1 MDYDVY
7 KQRLYRE
14 LNMSNSGKKKKKTI
28 FQMFKQQLSK
38 QEINQLIQLM
48 IKDGILKEE
57 TFDKQVYLK
66 QIM

>member
-14 LNMSNSGKKKKKTI
+14 LNMSNSGRLLKKTI
-28 FQMFKQQLSK
+28 IQMFKQQLSK
-38 QEINQLIQLM
+38 QEINQLIQSM

-57 TFDKQVYLK
+57 IFDKQVYLK

>member
-14 LNMSNSGKKKKKTI
+14 LNMSNSGRLLKKTI